1 MSGKWI
7 PLESNPEWSEKA
19 GLLTTQDNFYD
30 IYGLDP
36 ELLSFVPQ
44 PVKAVIVLFPITP
57 KFEEIRKEEDESI
70 KNKKLPAV
78 DPTVIWIKQTISNA
92 CGTIGLL
99 HALMN
104 SPVAM
109 KPDCALSEFID
120 ACKAIKSPEE
130 RAKLLEE
137 THLFANMHSEA
148 ASSGQS
154 AVPSNLDTENH
165 FTCFVQAPSSGPDEA
180 RGAKGMRLVEL
191 DGRRAGPIDR
201 GASEN
206 LLMDAAR
213 FVKENF
219 IAQSENINISMIALA
234 ANSGDD

>member
-1 MSGKWI
+1 
-7 PLESNPEWSEKA
+7 
-19 GLLTTQDNFYD
+19 
-30 IYGLDP
+30 
-36 ELLSFVPQ
+36 
-44 PVKAVIVLFPITP
+44 
-57 KFEEIRKEEDESI
+57 
-70 KNKKLPAV
+70 
-78 DPTVIWIKQTISNA
+78 
-92 CGTIGLL
+92 
-99 HALMN
+99 
-104 SPVAM
+104 M

-120 ACKAIKSPEE
+120 ACKGEYMRHFRVMNAFQHILATKSPEE

-165 FTCFVQAPSSGPDEA
+165 FTCFVQAPSSEPDEA

-206 LLMDAAR
+206 LLMVRPRMLWVTYHSLIDC
-213 FVKENF
+213 
-219 IAQSENINISMIALA
+219 L
-234 ANSGDD
+234 SGRCKVCQGEFHRSVGEYQHQYDCSRC